1 MVPSIDYEE
10 LRQNLRRQ
18 FHVTDKIPEDA
29 DAETKRSLKDMAI
42 TIAVAALLE
51 YEKLNQNA
59 RSLSSKPS
67 QTSRPHVE

>member
-18 FHVTDKIPEDA
+18 FHVTDEILEDA
-29 DAETKRSLKDMAI
+29 DAETKRSLMDLSI

-51 YEKLNQNA
+51 HERLCQ
-59 RSLSSKPS
+59 RSCSNPPASS
-67 QTSRPHVE
+67 